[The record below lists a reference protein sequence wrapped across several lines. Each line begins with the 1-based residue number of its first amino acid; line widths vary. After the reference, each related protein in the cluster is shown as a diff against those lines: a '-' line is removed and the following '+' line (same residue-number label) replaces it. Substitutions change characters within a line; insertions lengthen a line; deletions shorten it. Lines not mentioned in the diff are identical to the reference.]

1 MTVARGKLHRIEK
14 KGMKMAYIKKKRG
27 KEGLRL
33 TDKKHPRSG
42 VAATGLA
49 VLSLAIFAVVCFMSG
64 ESRGQS
70 GIEAGVIGLLCFVIS
85 IVGFILSWLSLG
97 MDNIRTLFPSIGVV
111 ANGLLVLFY
120 LIVYILGT

>member
-1 MTVARGKLHRIEK
+1 MTVGMGRILRIEK
-14 KGMKMAYIKKKRG
+14 KGIEMGFRKKKRG
-27 KEGLRL
+27 GEGLRL
-33 TDKKHPRSG
+33 TDKKHPRSA

-49 VLSLAIFAVVCFMSG
+49 VLSLAIFAVICFMSG

-111 ANGLLVLFY
+111 TNGLLVLFY